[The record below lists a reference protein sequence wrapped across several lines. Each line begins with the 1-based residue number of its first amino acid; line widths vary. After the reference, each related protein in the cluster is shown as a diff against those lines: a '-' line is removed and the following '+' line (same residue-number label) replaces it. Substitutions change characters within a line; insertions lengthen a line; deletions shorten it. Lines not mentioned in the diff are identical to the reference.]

1 MRNLAVLSVHSCPLA
16 ALGGKETGGMNV
28 YVRELSRQLGH
39 LGMQVDV
46 FTRSQNPHICRIV
59 PLGRNA
65 RVIHVKAGPEEPISK
80 KKLFGYLSEFTSGV
94 LQLARELRMK
104 YDLVHS
110 HYWLSGWVGSR
121 LKEQW
126 SVPLVHMFHT
136 LGILKNSVLQGKKER
151 EPAKRLLIERQIMKW
166 ADGLIAPNPWERE
179 QMIIQDAPS
188 SKIQVVPCGVDL
200 NLFKP
205 IPSSR
210 AQKFLGLSRRDFI
223 LYVGRIDAVKGID
236 VLIRAFHHLIQAPLK
251 GSQELGLII
260 IGGELDADGLDKSEE
275 MKSLRKMVT
284 KMNLQERVA
293 FWGSQRQDFLPYF
306 YSAAR
311 ALVLPSRYES
321 FGMAAL
327 EAMASG
333 TPVIAS
339 RVGGLQ
345 YTVEDE
351 ESGLLFTEGDW
362 RMLSENIREVIENRR
377 LKDKLVKA
385 ALTRV
390 KQYSWPKIARKVLSL
405 YNSLNK

>member
-1 MRNLAVLSVHSCPLA
+1 MKNLAVLSVHSCPLA

-28 YVRELSRQLGH
+28 YVRELSRQLGC
-39 LGMQVDV
+39 LGIQVDV

>member
-1 MRNLAVLSVHSCPLA
+1 
-16 ALGGKETGGMNV
+16 
-28 YVRELSRQLGH
+28 
-39 LGMQVDV
+39 
-46 FTRSQNPHICRIV
+46 
-59 PLGRNA
+59 
-65 RVIHVKAGPEEPISK
+65 
-80 KKLFGYLSEFTSGV
+80 
-94 LQLARELRMK
+94 MK